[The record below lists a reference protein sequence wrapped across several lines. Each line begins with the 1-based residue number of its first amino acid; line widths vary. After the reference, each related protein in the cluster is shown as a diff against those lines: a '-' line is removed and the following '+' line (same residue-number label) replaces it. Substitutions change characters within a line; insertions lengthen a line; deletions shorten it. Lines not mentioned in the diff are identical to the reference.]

1 MEQLKPKHRENN
13 MKNIAS
19 KILDILVDY
28 ESDIKKYN
36 NAIDDFNELG
46 GIDGVSEI
54 LEWDDS
60 IKSKWNQRIL
70 NVYELK

>member
-1 MEQLKPKHRENN
+1 MENN
-13 MKNIAS
+13 NLKNIAN
-19 KILDILVDY
+19 KVLDVLIDY

-36 NAIDDFNELG
+36 NAIDDYNELG

-54 LEWDDS
+54 LGWDTTQ
-60 IKSKWNQRIL
+60 KSNWNRKIQ